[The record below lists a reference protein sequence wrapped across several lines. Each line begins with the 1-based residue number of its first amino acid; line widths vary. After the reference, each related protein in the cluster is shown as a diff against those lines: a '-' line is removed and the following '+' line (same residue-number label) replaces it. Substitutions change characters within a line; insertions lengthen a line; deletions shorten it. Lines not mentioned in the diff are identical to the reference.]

1 MTMTLD
7 ALRDALET
15 LRAGG
20 YPGDAELVLV
30 SVMHDPAAPQMAIE
44 MAIAVREDDE
54 LAFVP
59 GTTLPVAED

>member
-30 SVMHDPAAPQMAIE
+30 PVMHDPAAPQ